1 MSKSTLQLLPEPV
14 EASDPLHDL
23 LRSGAQQLIAR
34 AVEAELAVMLAQF
47 AELRLDDGRQAVVR
61 NGFLPERRIQTGIG
75 DVCIKVPKVRD
86 RSGNGI
92 HFNSALLP
100 PYLKRTKSVEELLPW
115 LYLRGI
121 STGDFHE
128 ALSALLGEGASGLSA
143 STISRLKAQWLEE
156 HHAWTQRDLS
166 DTRYA
171 YFWADG
177 IYSYVRQ
184 DNRLCL
190 LVIIGVTE
198 LGRKELIAVEDGY
211 RESEASWFE
220 LLSGLRSRGL
230 TVSPKLAIG
239 DGATGFWNALAK
251 VFPDTRHQ
259 RCLVHKTANVLTSL
273 PKSVQP
279 KVKSELRDVWLAEN
293 RESANKALDGVLAR
307 YADKYPVAMKKLTKD
322 REELL
327 AFYDFPAAHWASIRT
342 TNPIESAFATV
353 RLRSKRA
360 KNCGSRATTLAMVF
374 KLLQTAQKSWN
385 RLKGFELLTL
395 VVNNVPFKDG
405 EQVEDEASDRSVA

>member
-1 MSKSTLQLLPEPV
+1 MTKSILQVLPGSV
-14 EASDPLHDL
+14 EATDPLHDL
-23 LRSGAQQLIAR
+23 LRNGAQLLIAS

-47 AELRLDDGRQAVVR
+47 SDRKLDDGRQAIVR
-61 NGFLPERRIQTGIG
+61 NGFLPERLIQTGIG
-75 DVCIKVPKVRD
+75 DVSVKVPKVRD

-92 HFNSALLP
+92 RFNSALLP
-100 PYLKRTKSVEELLPW
+100 PYLKRAKSVEELLPW

-128 ALSALLGEGASGLSA
+128 ALAALLGEGASGLSA

-156 HHAWTQRDLS
+156 HHAWAQRNLS

-171 YFWADG
+171 YIWADG
-177 IYSYVRQ
+177 IYSNVRQ
-184 DNRLCL
+184 DDRLCL
-190 LVIIGVTE
+190 LVVIGVTVH
-198 LGRKELIAVEDGY
+198 GRKELLAVEDGY
-211 RESEASWFE
+211 RESEASWYA
-220 LLSGLRSRGL
+220 LLSNLRSRGL
-230 TVSPKLAIG
+230 TVSPKLATG
-239 DGATGFWNALAK
+239 DGAMGFWNALAK

-259 RCLVHKTANVLTSL
+259 RCLVHKTANVLASL

-279 KVKSELRDVWLAEN
+279 KVKSELRDIWLAQD
-293 RESANKALDGVLAR
+293 RKSANKALDGMLAK
-307 YADKYPVAMKKLTKD
+307 YSDKYPAAMKKLVKD
-322 REELL
+322 REELF

-360 KNCGSRATTLAMVF
+360 KNCGSRSTTLAMVF
-374 KLLQTAQKSWN
+374 KLLQSAQKGWN

-405 EQVEDEASDRSVA
+405 EQVENEASDRDVA

>member
-1 MSKSTLQLLPEPV
+1 MTKSTLQVLPEPV
-14 EASDPLHDL
+14 EATDPLHDL
-23 LRSGAQQLIAR
+23 LRTGAQQLIAS
-34 AVEAELAVMLAQF
+34 AVEAELAVMLAQ
-47 AELRLDDGRQAVVR
+47 LYDRRLDDGRLAVVR

-75 DVCIKVPKVRD
+75 DVSIKVPKVRD

-92 HFNSALLP
+92 RFNSALLP
-100 PYLKRTKSVEELLPW
+100 PYLKRAKSVEELLPW

-143 STISRLKAQWLEE
+143 STISRLKSQWLDE
-156 HHAWTQRDLS
+156 HKAWSQRDLS
-166 DTRYA
+166 DTRYV
-171 YFWADG
+171 YLWADG
-177 IYSYVRQ
+177 IYSNVRQ
-184 DNRLCL
+184 DDRLCL
-190 LVIIGVTE
+190 LVVIGVTE
-198 LGRKELIAVEDGY
+198 HGRKELIAVEDGY

-230 TVSPKLAIG
+230 TVSPKLATG
-239 DGATGFWNALAK
+239 DGAMGFWNALAK

-259 RCLVHKTANVLTSL
+259 RCLVHKTANVLASL
-273 PKSVQP
+273 PKSVQA
-279 KVKSELRDVWLAEN
+279 KVKGEMREIWLAED
-293 RESANKALDGVLAR
+293 RESANKALDGMLVK
-307 YADKYPVAMKKLTKD
+307 YTDKYPTAMKKLKKD

-374 KLLQTAQKSWN
+374 KLLQSAQKSWN

>member
-1 MSKSTLQLLPEPV
+1 MTKSTLQVLPEPV
-14 EASDPLHDL
+14 EANDPLHDL
-23 LRSGAQQLIAR
+23 LRTGAQQLIAS
-34 AVEAELAVMLAQF
+34 AVEAELAVMLAQL
-47 AELRLDDGRQAVVR
+47 AERRLDDGRLAVVR
-61 NGFLPERRIQTGIG
+61 NGFLPERHIQTGIG
-75 DVCIKVPKVRD
+75 DVSVKVPKVRD

-92 HFNSALLP
+92 RFNSALLP
-100 PYLKRTKSVEELLPW
+100 PYLKRAKSVEELLPW

-143 STISRLKAQWLEE
+143 STISRLKSQWLDE
-156 HHAWTQRDLS
+156 HKAWSQRDLS
-166 DTRYA
+166 DTRYV
-171 YFWADG
+171 YLWADG
-177 IYSYVRQ
+177 IYSNVRQ
-184 DNRLCL
+184 DDRLCL

-198 LGRKELIAVEDGY
+198 HGRKELIAVEDGY

-230 TVSPKLAIG
+230 TVSPTLATG
-239 DGATGFWNALAK
+239 DGAMGFWNALAK
-251 VFPDTRHQ
+251 VYPDTRHQ
-259 RCLVHKTANVLTSL
+259 RCLVHKTANVLASL

-279 KVKSELRDVWLAEN
+279 KIKSELKDIWLAEG
-293 RESANKALDGVLAR
+293 RGAANKALDGMLAK
-307 YADKYPVAMKKLTKD
+307 YTDKYPAAMKKLKKD

-374 KLLQTAQKSWN
+374 KLLQSAQKSWN

>member
-1 MSKSTLQLLPEPV
+1 MTKSTLQALPEPV
-14 EASDPLHDL
+14 ETTDTLHEL
-23 LRSGAQQLIAR
+23 LRTGAQQLIAS
-34 AVEAELAVMLAQF
+34 AVEAELAVMLEQF
-47 AELRLDDGRQAVVR
+47 AGLRLDDGRQAVVR

-86 RSGNGI
+86 RSGSGI
-92 HFNSALLP
+92 HFNSTLLP
-100 PYLKRTKSVEELLPW
+100 PYLKRAKSVEELLPW

-121 STGDFHE
+121 STGDFNE

-143 STISRLKAQWLEE
+143 STISRLKAQWLDE
-156 HHAWTQRDLS
+156 HHAWSQRDLS
-166 DTRYA
+166 DTRYV
-171 YFWADG
+171 YLWADG
-177 IYSYVRQ
+177 IYSNVRQ
-184 DNRLCL
+184 DARLCL
-190 LVIIGVTE
+190 LVVIGVTE
-198 LGRKELIAVEDGY
+198 HGRKELIAVEDGY
-211 RESEASWFE
+211 RESEASWYE

-230 TVSPKLAIG
+230 TISPKLATG
-239 DGATGFWNALAK
+239 DGAMGFWNALAK

-259 RCLVHKTANVLTSL
+259 RCLVHKTANVLASL

-279 KVKSELRDVWLAEN
+279 KIKSELRDIWLAEN
-293 RESANKALDGVLAR
+293 RESADKALDVMLVKYGG
-307 YADKYPVAMKKLTKD
+307 KYPAAMKKLTKD

-374 KLLQTAQKSWN
+374 KLLQTAQKNWN

-405 EQVEDEASDRSVA
+405 EQVEDETSDRSVA

>member
-1 MSKSTLQLLPEPV
+1 MTKSTLQVLPEPV
-14 EASDPLHDL
+14 EATDPLHDL
-23 LRSGAQQLIAR
+23 LRTGAQQLIAS
-34 AVEAELAVMLAQF
+34 AVEAELAVMLAQL
-47 AELRLDDGRQAVVR
+47 AERRLAVVR
-61 NGFLPERRIQTGIG
+61 NGFLPERHIQTGIG
-75 DVCIKVPKVRD
+75 DVSVKVPKVRD

-92 HFNSALLP
+92 RFNSALLP
-100 PYLKRTKSVEELLPW
+100 PYLKRAKSVEELLPW

-143 STISRLKAQWLEE
+143 STISRLKSQWLDE
-156 HHAWTQRDLS
+156 HKAWSQRDLS
-166 DTRYA
+166 DTRYV
-171 YFWADG
+171 YLWADG
-177 IYSYVRQ
+177 IYSNVRQ
-184 DNRLCL
+184 DDRLCL

-198 LGRKELIAVEDGY
+198 HGRKELIAVEDGY

-230 TVSPKLAIG
+230 TVSPTLATG
-239 DGATGFWNALAK
+239 DGAMGFWNALAK
-251 VFPDTRHQ
+251 VYPDTRHQ
-259 RCLVHKTANVLTSL
+259 RCLVHKTANVLASL

-279 KVKSELRDVWLAEN
+279 KIKSELKDIWLAEG
-293 RESANKALDGVLAR
+293 RGAANKALDGMLAK
-307 YADKYPVAMKKLTKD
+307 YTDKYPAAMKKLKKD

-360 KNCGSRATTLAMVF
+360 KSCGSRATTLAMVF
-374 KLLQTAQKSWN
+374 KLLQSAQKSWN

>member
-1 MSKSTLQLLPEPV
+1 MTKSTLQVLPEPV
-14 EASDPLHDL
+14 EATDPLHDL
-23 LRSGAQQLIAR
+23 LRIGAQQLIAS

-47 AELRLDDGRQAVVR
+47 ADRRLDDGRQAVVR

-75 DVCIKVPKVRD
+75 DVSVKVPKVRD

-92 HFNSALLP
+92 RFNSALLP
-100 PYLKRTKSVEELLPW
+100 PYLKRAKSVEGVLPW

-121 STGDFHE
+121 STGDFHQ
-128 ALSALLGEGASGLSA
+128 ALAALLGEDASGLSA
-143 STISRLKAQWLEE
+143 STISRLKAQWLDE
-156 HHAWTQRDLS
+156 HRVWAQRDLS
-166 DTRYA
+166 DTRYV
-171 YFWADG
+171 YLWADG
-177 IYSYVRQ
+177 IYSNVRQ
-184 DNRLCL
+184 DDRLCL

-198 LGRKELIAVEDGY
+198 HGRKELLAVEDGY
-211 RESEASWFE
+211 RESEASWYE
-220 LLSGLRSRGL
+220 LLCGLRSRGL
-230 TVSPKLAIG
+230 TVSPKLATG
-239 DGATGFWNALAK
+239 DGAMGFWNALAK

-259 RCLVHKTANVLTSL
+259 RCLVHKSANVLASL
-273 PKSVQP
+273 PKSVQS
-279 KVKSELRDVWLAEN
+279 KVKSELRNIWLAEN
-293 RESANKALDGVLAR
+293 RNSANKTLDGMLAK
-307 YADKYPVAMKKLTKD
+307 YGDKYPAAMKKLTKD

-327 AFYDFPAAHWASIRT
+327 AFYDFPSAHWASIRT

-374 KLLQTAQKSWN
+374 KLLQSAQKSWN

-405 EQVEDEASDRSVA
+405 EQVEDETSDRNVA

>member
-1 MSKSTLQLLPEPV
+1 MSKSTLQVLPEPV
-14 EASDPLHDL
+14 ETTDPLHDL
-23 LRSGAQQLIAR
+23 LRTGAQHLIAS

-47 AELRLDDGRQAVVR
+47 ADRRLEDGRQVVVR

-75 DVCIKVPKVRD
+75 DVSVKVPKVRD

-92 HFNSALLP
+92 RFNSTLLP
-100 PYLKRTKSVEELLPW
+100 PYLKRAKSVEELLPW

-128 ALSALLGEGASGLSA
+128 ALAALLGEGASGLSA
-143 STISRLKAQWLEE
+143 STISRLKAQWLDEYRTW
-156 HHAWTQRDLS
+156 AQRDLS

-171 YFWADG
+171 YLWADG
-177 IYSYVRQ
+177 IYSNVRQ
-184 DNRLCL
+184 DDRLCL

-198 LGRKELIAVEDGY
+198 HGRKELLAVEDGY

-230 TVSPKLAIG
+230 TVSPRLATG
-239 DGATGFWNALAK
+239 DGAMGFWKALAK

-259 RCLVHKTANVLTSL
+259 RCLVHKTANVLASL

-279 KVKSELRDVWLAEN
+279 KVKSELREIWLAED
-293 RESANKALDGVLAR
+293 RDSANKELDAMLAK
-307 YADKYPVAMKKLTKD
+307 YGGKYPAAMKKLTKD

-327 AFYDFPAAHWASIRT
+327 AFYDFPSAHWASIRT
-342 TNPIESAFATV
+342 TNPI
-353 RLRSKRA
+353 
-360 KNCGSRATTLAMVF
+360 
-374 KLLQTAQKSWN
+374 
-385 RLKGFELLTL
+385 
-395 VVNNVPFKDG
+395 
-405 EQVEDEASDRSVA
+405 

>member
-1 MSKSTLQLLPEPV
+1 MTKSTLQVLPEPV
-14 EASDPLHDL
+14 AATDPLHELIRD
-23 LRSGAQQLIAR
+23 GARQLIAS
-34 AVEAELAVMLAQF
+34 AVEAELAIMLSHY
-47 AELRLDDGRQAVVR
+47 AERRLDDGRQAVVR
-61 NGFLPERRIQTGIG
+61 NGFLPERTIQTGIG
-75 DVCIKVPKVRD
+75 DVSVRVPKVRD

-92 HFNSALLP
+92 RFNSALLP
-100 PYLKRTKSVEELLPW
+100 PYLKRAKSVEELLPW

-128 ALSALLGEGASGLSA
+128 ALAALLGKEASGLSA
-143 STISRLKAQWLEE
+143 STISRLKQQWLDE
-156 HHAWTQRDLS
+156 HRAWTQRDLS
-166 DTRYA
+166 DARYV
-171 YFWADG
+171 YLWADG
-177 IYSYVRQ
+177 IYSNVRQ
-184 DNRLCL
+184 DDRLCL

-198 LGRKELIAVEDGY
+198 HGRKELLAVEDGY
-211 RESEASWFE
+211 RESEASWLE
-220 LLSGLRSRGL
+220 VLNGLRSRGL
-230 TVSPKLAIG
+230 TVSPKLATG
-239 DGATGFWNALAK
+239 DGAMGFWNALAK

-279 KVKSELRDVWLAEN
+279 KVKSELREVWLAEN
-293 RESANKALDGVLAR
+293 RQSANKALDMLLAK
-307 YADKYPVAMKKLTKD
+307 YSAKYPAAIKKLTKD

-374 KLLQTAQKSWN
+374 KLLQSAQKSWN
-385 RLKGFELLTL
+385 RLQGFELLTL
-395 VVNNVPFKDG
+395 VVNNVPFRDG
-405 EQVEDEASDRSVA
+405 EQVVNEASDRSVA

>member
-1 MSKSTLQLLPEPV
+1 MSNLTLQMLQEPV
-14 EASDPLHDL
+14 EPTDPLHDL
-23 LRSGAQQLIAR
+23 LRTGAQQLIAR
-34 AVEAELAVMLAQF
+34 AVEAELAVMLARF
-47 AELRLDDGRQAVVR
+47 ADLRLDDGRQAVVR

-75 DVCIKVPKVRD
+75 DVSVKVPKVRD

-92 HFNSALLP
+92 HFNSTLLP
-100 PYLKRTKSVEELLPW
+100 PYLKRAKSVEELLPW

-128 ALSALLGEGASGLSA
+128 ALSALLGEAASGLSA
-143 STISRLKAQWLEE
+143 STISRLKAHWLDE
-156 HHAWTQRDLS
+156 HSSWAQRDLN
-166 DTRYA
+166 DARYV
-171 YFWADG
+171 YLWADG
-177 IYSYVRQ
+177 IYSNVRQ
-184 DNRLCL
+184 DDRLCL
-190 LVIIGVTE
+190 LVVIGVTE
-198 LGRKELIAVEDGY
+198 HGRKELIAVEDGY
-211 RESEASWFE
+211 RESEASWYE

-230 TVSPKLAIG
+230 MVSPKLATG
-239 DGATGFWNALAK
+239 DGAMGFWKALAK

-259 RCLVHKTANVLTSL
+259 RCLVHKTANVLAAL

-279 KVKSELRDVWLAEN
+279 KVKSELRDIWLSGG
-293 RESANKALDGVLAR
+293 RDSANKAFDGVLAK
-307 YADKYPVAMKKLTKD
+307 YSDKYPAAMKKLTKD

-374 KLLQTAQKSWN
+374 KLLQSAQKSWN

-405 EQVEDEASDRSVA
+405 EQVEDETSDRSVA

>member
-1 MSKSTLQLLPEPV
+1 MTKSTLQVLPEPV
-14 EASDPLHDL
+14 EATDPLHEL
-23 LRSGAQQLIAR
+23 LRNGAQQLIAS

-47 AELRLDDGRQAVVR
+47 AECRLDDGRQAVVR
-61 NGFLPERRIQTGIG
+61 NGFLPERTIQTGIG
-75 DVCIKVPKVRD
+75 DVSVKVPKVRD
-86 RSGNGI
+86 RSGSGI
-92 HFNSALLP
+92 RFNSTLLP
-100 PYLKRTKSVEELLPW
+100 PYLKRAKSVEELLPW

-121 STGDFHE
+121 STGDFNE

-143 STISRLKAQWLEE
+143 STISRLKAQWLDE
-156 HHAWTQRDLS
+156 HHAWAQRDLS
-166 DTRYA
+166 DTRYV
-171 YFWADG
+171 YLWADG
-177 IYSYVRQ
+177 IYSNVRQ
-184 DNRLCL
+184 DDRLCL
-190 LVIIGVTE
+190 LVVIGVTE
-198 LGRKELIAVEDGY
+198 HGRKELIAVEDGY
-211 RESEASWFE
+211 RESEASWYE

-230 TVSPKLAIG
+230 TSSPKLATG
-239 DGATGFWNALAK
+239 DGAMGFWNALAK

-259 RCLVHKTANVLTSL
+259 RCLVHKTANVLASL

-279 KVKSELRDVWLAEN
+279 KIKSELRDIWLAEN
-293 RESANKALDGVLAR
+293 RKSADTTLDAMLVKYG
-307 YADKYPVAMKKLTKD
+307 DKYPAAMKKLKKD

-405 EQVEDEASDRSVA
+405 EQVKDEASDRSVA